1 LTNYGA
7 SSFPSGLIDYNM
19 KPFFAKLFDI
29 FTIIATFS
37 FVAGVVLFAVDSDN
51 RNGSGNQ
58 STFFISEV
66 LWFAAIIALNY
77 VALGKATLWN
87 GKQSQDQD
95 SK

>member
-1 LTNYGA
+1 
-7 SSFPSGLIDYNM
+7 M

-29 FTIIATFS
+29 FTIIATLS
-37 FVAGVVLFAVDSDN
+37 FVAGVILFAVDSNN

-87 GKQSQDQD
+87 GKRHQNQDPKQ
-95 SK
+95 